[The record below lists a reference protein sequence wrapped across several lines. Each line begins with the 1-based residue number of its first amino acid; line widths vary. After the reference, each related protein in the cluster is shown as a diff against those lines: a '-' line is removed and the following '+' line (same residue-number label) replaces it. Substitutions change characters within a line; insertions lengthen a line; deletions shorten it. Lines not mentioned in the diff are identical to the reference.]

1 MSEYLKT
8 QRQLCPHICFADND
22 LKNVRFIVSKGK
34 ATIPEQGLHS
44 QNYFS
49 NEPVWVV
56 LITLKNYL

>member
-49 NEPVWVV
+49 NEPV
-56 LITLKNYL
+56 